1 MLEVIFFLHSNGIV
15 HRCLVSS
22 YFLVD
27 DKYNLRLINYGF
39 SAPIQG
45 RDGAGLLMTMVGG
58 YGSMAPEIWAGQAYE
73 GEKVDLFALGVELF
87 NFYRGTQPFLCA
99 IPRDPH
105 YRTIA

>member
-1 MLEVIFFLHSNGIV
+1 MLEVMLFLHSNGLV
-15 HRCLVSS
+15 HRSLMSS

-45 RDGAGLLMTMVGG
+45 RDGAGLLMTLIGA
-58 YGSMAPEIWAGQAYE
+58 YGSMAPEIWAGQPYE

-87 NFYRGTQPFLCA
+87 IFYIGRHPFARA